1 MDKKDLIPVFNEML
15 RKAFN
20 EQKTRK
26 IKKYVEQ
33 RCCTEEE
40 VQTFTETFKALLN
53 YRERTDY
60 NSFLEIFGIE
70 EEL

>member
-20 EQKTRK
+20 EQKDRK

-40 VQTFTETFKALLN
+40 VQAFTETFKELLN
-53 YRERTDY
+53 YRERIDFD
-60 NSFLEIFGIE
+60 SFLKIFGFE